1 MTQGKKNKETHI
13 NETSQKKKKERDMNG
28 ERKKKEYKL
37 NTPLF
42 THKLNF
48 VSVLFKL
55 PNKKKITN
63 QY

>member
-13 NETSQKKKKERDMNG
+13 NETSQKKKERTGYEWRKE
-28 ERKKKEYKL
+28 KKKEYKL

-48 VSVLFKL
+48 VSDLFKL
-55 PNKKKITN
+55 PNKKN
-63 QY
+63 

>member
-1 MTQGKKNKETHI
+1 MAKG
-13 NETSQKKKKERDMNG
+13 
-28 ERKKKEYKL
+28 KKKEYKL